1 MPNSPQARSLTST
14 EIYALWSQVYD
25 EQPNPMLSL
34 EHRVLGA
41 LLPDVENRD
50 VLDLGCGTGRWLA
63 TLSNKSPAS
72 LVGLDISPQMLQQAA
87 LKLGPRAKLLQGDCS
102 NANLRPGSAD
112 LVLASFVLS
121 HLQDPK
127 RLFVQIARTLRSGG
141 TAFVSDL
148 HPRTVRTLRW
158 SRSFRHRE
166 SVIQVGTE
174 DWDLGLIKSLAR
186 GAGLELVTE
195 IEAKFSAPELEL
207 LRSYGRTS
215 VTEDVLR
222 HPAIYILQF
231 QLAHT
236 GLGHHSRDPY
246 RVQSLSG
253 GQIAINAT
261 DSVVASLSL
270 KHTRISAIT
279 SSPSQ
284 SSQNAI
290 DLSGYTVFPGLIN
303 SHDHLEFSLFPRLG
317 RGRYLNCKEWYHD
330 IHAHH
335 SATIARYKSI
345 PKSTRV
351 WFGALRN
358 LLCGVT
364 TVCHHNP
371 LTAESMSED
380 FPVRVV
386 RDFGWAHSI
395 ELEKAFAERHSRTPA
410 DRPFIIHLAEGIDA
424 ASHADFDNLVAGGAL
439 DERTVVVH
447 GLALDQHAASV
458 LNRQRASL
466 IWCPSSNVFLFE
478 RTHTPDALSNFRN
491 VAIGSDSPLTS
502 TGDFL
507 DELRFAFHQ
516 IGASPETIY
525 TMATTEAA
533 RVLRLPPGS
542 GQIRVGAT
550 ADLVVIR
557 GTESTTP
564 ARKLSDLT
572 FRDVHLVLRGGRVQ
586 LASNDILPRI
596 PAPLAQGLRPLEI
609 DGLVRWVRAPLGRMF
624 SSARDVL
631 GDAVSLNG
639 RRLRNVATDWL

>member
-1 MPNSPQARSLTST
+1 VTCAP
-14 EIYALWSQVYD
+14 
-25 EQPNPMLSL
+25 
-34 EHRVLGA
+34 LGVGRRRTDDHQKEDGA
-41 LLPDVENRD
+41 
-50 VLDLGCGTGRWLA
+50 TGRCR
-63 TLSNKSPAS
+63 
-72 LVGLDISPQMLQQAA
+72 AA
-87 LKLGPRAKLLQGDCS
+87 RARPDGRGAERDS
-102 NANLRPGSAD
+102 NARAPKGGYAVLRIFGSGI
-112 LVLASFVLS
+112 
-121 HLQDPK
+121 Q
-127 RLFVQIARTLRSGG
+127 RLYVAEP
-141 TAFVSDL
+141 
-148 HPRTVRTLRW
+148 H
-158 SRSFRHRE
+158 SRS
-166 SVIQVGTE
+166 T
-174 DWDLGLIKSLAR
+174 
-186 GAGLELVTE
+186 
-195 IEAKFSAPELEL
+195 
-207 LRSYGRTS
+207 
-215 VTEDVLR
+215 
-222 HPAIYILQF
+222 
-231 QLAHT
+231 
-236 GLGHHSRDPY
+236 
-246 RVQSLSG
+246 
-253 GQIAINAT
+253 
-261 DSVVASLSL
+261 VV
-270 KHTRISAIT
+270 
-279 SSPSQ
+279 
-284 SSQNAI
+284 
-290 DLSGYTVFPGLIN
+290 
-303 SHDHLEFSLFPRLG
+303 
-317 RGRYLNCKEWYHD
+317 
-330 IHAHH
+330 
-335 SATIARYKSI
+335 
-345 PKSTRV
+345 
-351 WFGALRN
+351 
-358 LLCGVT
+358 
-364 TVCHHNP
+364 
-371 LTAESMSED
+371 
-380 FPVRVV
+380 VRVV
-386 RDFGWAHSI
+386 QPARAD
-395 ELEKAFAERHSRTPA
+395 FAERHSRTPA

-458 LNRQRASL
+458 FNRQRASL

>member
-1 MPNSPQARSLTST
+1 MPNSPQARSLTNT

-34 EHRVLGA
+34 EQRVLGA
-41 LLPDVENRD
+41 LLPDIENKD

-72 LVGLDISPQMLQQAA
+72 LTGIDVSPQMLHQAT
-87 LKLGPRAKLLQGDCS
+87 LKLGSRARLVQGDCS
-102 NANLRPGSAD
+102 SANLRPGSAD
-112 LVLASFVLS
+112 LILASFVLS
-121 HLQDPK
+121 HLQRPK
-127 RLFVQIARTLRSGG
+127 RLFAQIARTLRTGG
-141 TAFVSDL
+141 TAFLSDL

-166 SVIQVGTE
+166 GVIQIGTE
-174 DWDLGLIKSLAR
+174 DWDLDLIKSLAR
-186 GAGLELVTE
+186 AAGLEVVTE
-195 IEAKFSAPELEL
+195 IEVKFGLPELEL
-207 LRSYGRTS
+207 LRSHGRTS

-222 HPAIYILQF
+222 HPAIYILQL
-231 QLAHT
+231 QLAHA
-236 GLGHHSRDPY
+236 GLGNLPRDPF
-246 RVQSLSG
+246 RVQSISG
-253 GQIAINAT
+253 AKIALNAT
-261 DSVVASLSL
+261 DSAVANLGL
-270 KHTRISAIT
+270 KHTRIASIASTVATT
-279 SSPSQ
+279 SH
-284 SSQNAI
+284 NAV
-290 DLSGYTVFPGLIN
+290 DLSGYTVLPGLIN

-330 IHAHH
+330 IHATH
-335 SATIARYKSI
+335 SVAIARYKSI

-380 FPVRVV
+380 FPVRVL

-395 ELEKAFAERHSRTPA
+395 ELEKSFADRHRRTPA
-410 DRPFIIHLAEGIDA
+410 NRPFIIHLAEGIDA
-424 ASHADFDNLVAGGAL
+424 DSQNDLASLIAGGAL

-447 GLALDQHAASV
+447 GLALDQHAAGL
-458 LNRQRASL
+458 LNRHRASL

-478 RTHTPDALSNFRN
+478 RTHTPDALSDFRN
-491 VAIGSDSPLTS
+491 VTIGSDSPLTS
-502 TGDFL
+502 AGDFL

-516 IGASPETIY
+516 VGASPENIY
-525 TMATTEAA
+525 SMATTEAA
-533 RVLRLPPGS
+533 RILCLPSGS

-550 ADLVVIR
+550 ADLIAVR
-557 GTESTTP
+557 TRESTP
-564 ARKLSDLT
+564 AKQLSNLT
-572 FRDVHLVLRGGRVQ
+572 YREVHLVLRGGRVQ
-586 LASNDILPRI
+586 LASSEMLPRI
-596 PAPLAQGLRPLEI
+596 PEQLAQGLRPIEI

-624 SSARDVL
+624 AGARAVL
-631 GDAVSLNG
+631 GDTVSLNG